1 MNQGR
6 ILEKNALLEIPQNH
20 PFFFKKL
27 PNYPLFIG
35 GHPVAFQGTIL

>member
-20 PFFFKKL
+20 PFFFKK
-27 PNYPLFIG
+27 I
-35 GHPVAFQGTIL
+35 A